1 LPTHPMAK
9 AFEPLMRIQIL
20 GCVTHKPHARMF
32 ALLKSNFRVSV
43 EQKFDV
49 VDGVEKEWR

>member
-1 LPTHPMAK
+1 MAK

-20 GCVTHKPHARMF
+20 GCATHKPHARMF
-32 ALLKSNFRVSV
+32 TLLNSNFRVSV